1 MCTYLTFCH
10 SHSYIKLD
18 TNWGEGKGNRAYVF
32 IFCLKLLLRRTLFL
46 TYNASLF
53 VVYNTGADHFWL
65 DRFEVWAFWR
75 DSRSSNFDICQV
87 LGWLFKILLLIL
99 GLIQHYL
106 TGGSGRLRPKKLP
119 FFGLQNFPAL
129 NHQRGRRRGPGAGL
143 TLNLRYGANAVF
155 TRKKPESAG
164 PSDHRVCLGK
174 NLVGMIRYYPTQNF
188 CLY

>member
-1 MCTYLTFCH
+1 MFLFFVWSYWEGH
-10 SHSYIKLD
+10 SS
-18 TNWGEGKGNRAYVF
+18 
-32 IFCLKLLLRRTLFL
+32 
-46 TYNASLF
+46 SLIMPLS
-53 VVYNTGADHFWL
+53 GADHFWL